1 MPVQVKEIAAN
12 FQVTPLATRHMA
24 KYFEGKEITPI
35 RIFYH
40 SGG

>member
-1 MPVQVKEIAAN
+1 MSLHVKQIDAN
-12 FQVTPLATRHMA
+12 FQVTPLATRHIA
-24 KYFEGKEITPI
+24 KYFEGKEISPV